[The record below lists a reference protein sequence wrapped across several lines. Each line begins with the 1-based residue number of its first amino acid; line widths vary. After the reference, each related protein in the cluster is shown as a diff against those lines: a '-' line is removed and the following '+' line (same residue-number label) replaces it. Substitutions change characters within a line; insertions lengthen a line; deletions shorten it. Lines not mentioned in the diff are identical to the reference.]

1 MNFILKINIVS
12 VVIISAQYLSCS
24 LHQTT
29 NLVFPNFFS
38 VLAVVK
44 EEKKYWSE
52 TFGSMKSLFSVS
64 TAQTEKI
71 FLEIIGVNKIGSLV
85 IWCHKHDAHR
95 IQQSISKIEILFF
108 NHSECF

>member
-38 VLAVVK
+38 VLAVVR
-44 EEKKYWSE
+44 EEKKIDPEHLFYKTSRDL
-52 TFGSMKSLFSVS
+52 SL
-64 TAQTEKI
+64 
-71 FLEIIGVNKIGSLV
+71 
-85 IWCHKHDAHR
+85 
-95 IQQSISKIEILFF
+95 
-108 NHSECF
+108 